1 MKRSAFLGVTM
12 LAIAATLPASSA
24 PAHEFAVGSLLI
36 IHPTARPNL
45 PDRPMAAYV
54 TIANDGDAP
63 DRLLAATAPG
73 FEAVE
78 LHESKM
84 QGTVM
89 TMEHVTAIEISP
101 HDTVVLEP
109 GGLHIML
116 FGATHQFKPGESF
129 PMVLRFEAAGE
140 VRVDVLVEKPADGEA
155 GGMTT
160 DHSHAGHGQ
169 AGHGTGQSG
178 N

>member
-1 MKRSAFLGVTM
+1 MKRLAFLGFAI
-12 LAIAATLPASSA
+12 LAMAATLPANPA
-24 PAHEFAVGSLLI
+24 PAHEFTVGSLVI

-45 PDRPMAAYV
+45 PNRPMAAYV
-54 TIANDGDAP
+54 TIANDGDTP
-63 DRLLAATAPG
+63 DRLVAASAPG

-78 LHESKM
+78 IHESKM

-89 TMEHVTAIEISP
+89 TMERVAAIELPP
-101 HDTVVLEP
+101 HETVVLEP

-129 PMVLRFEAAGE
+129 PMILRFEAAGE
-140 VRVDVLVEKPADGEA
+140 ARVDVVVEKPAAGEA

-160 DHSHAGHGQ
+160 GHGH